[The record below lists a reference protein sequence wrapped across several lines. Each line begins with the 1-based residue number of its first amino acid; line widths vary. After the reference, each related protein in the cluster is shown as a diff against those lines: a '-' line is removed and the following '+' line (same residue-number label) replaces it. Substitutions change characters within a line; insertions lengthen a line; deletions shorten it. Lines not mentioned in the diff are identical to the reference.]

1 MDMDRYHPEKPAFG
15 AWLIGQKDKGG
26 LIGQLAAGAAGDRRF
41 PKQGGPDDV
50 RKHLVALQADG
61 DMHSALD
68 DAEVDWLAY

>member
-1 MDMDRYHPEKPAFG
+1 MDMSRYAPAKPAFG
-15 AWLIGQKDKGG
+15 AWLIGQQDRGG
-26 LIGQLAAGAAGDRRF
+26 LIGQLAAGAAADRGF

-50 RKHLVALQADG
+50 RKRLVALQADG